1 MNKTQ
6 ERYHSLLKIII
17 LWILFSYSVIFGLH
31 FSIQFIKYLGRQLKR
46 EFLTPLIF
54 LLLLIIVTG
63 FYEYSAYQIGLIS
76 SNFFDALTTK
86 NYDRFIWTLKLSIM
100 YIFCGSLALGVQ
112 NMVVGQLSLILRE
125 ILTKNLQSLYF
136 KRKNY
141 YVVNTLTDL
150 DNPFVHTKL
159 RCSVESAAFLDLS
172 ESLNAIS
179 TNLFNR
185 LFHAVRVFI
194 NRNAV
199 LFYVTQLNAYCGGVV
214 NYVALGI
221 ILFNGPIRTMSASEI
236 TVLISQTS
244 FFLLYLINKLTNLIN
259 LSTDIAQLVGVGHRI
274 VNLDKYLREI
284 NLYDTSAAYI
294 TSYQTQW
301 LFIRSK
307 IFSPIH
313 DIIDR
318 DNNCLLDDI
327 VFQINHVSICIP
339 LNPNNVLIHDLCL
352 TIKKHEA
359 LLITGPSGVGKT
371 ALFRVLA
378 GLWPGLIL
386 MNNNSGNNNA
396 INSLYHFYQS
406 DNFRVVFIPQVLY
419 IPWMT
424 IQLNNEFY
432 KLLTSLHCFMMTS
445 NSLILSNVRRELHL
459 CYLLLNIAYSFDS
472 QSTGGLDARATTFD
486 IENSEANL
494 TSHNSTRKQNS
505 KCSICYY
512 NLDSFEKALSL
523 LVEFRL
529 IKLEQCNTL
538 KQILKLY
545 YNNENN
551 NGNNTII
558 DDGIYSKNQYQIPLL
573 TDICY
578 NGCSVRSEKSEYEFD
593 SQLFNYSPGELQR
606 LTIAAVCF
614 YQPDMIFMDES
625 TSQLSVA
632 DEAHTYLSL
641 SKRNITPITIAHH
654 NSVRQYHLMEL
665 QLMSMD
671 EQTTITTT
679 ETSQLKKWKLI
690 KIE

>member
-1 MNKTQ
+1 MKIFSCSDQRLTQ
-6 ERYHSLLKIII
+6 DINLACDLLTNIIVSITVNPILVVFYTYLCVQKAGWLGPISAYILFIIFAII
-17 LWILFSYSVIFGLH
+17 L
-31 FSIQFIKYLGRQLKR
+31 R
-46 EFLTPLIF
+46 FLA
-54 LLLLIIVTG
+54 
-63 FYEYSAYQIGLIS
+63 SWS
-76 SNFFDALTTK
+76 SRASFELQKQEGNF
-86 NYDRFIWTLKLSIM
+86 R
-100 YIFCGSLALGVQ
+100 
-112 NMVVGQLSLILRE
+112 
-125 ILTKNLQSLYF
+125 
-136 KRKNY
+136 
-141 YVVNTLTDL
+141 
-150 DNPFVHTKL
+150 FVHTKL
-159 RCSVESAAFLDLS
+159 RCSVEGAAFLDLS

-179 TNLFNR
+179 ANSFNR

-199 LFYVTQLNAYCGGVV
+199 VFYVTQLNAYCGGVV

-221 ILFNGPIRTMSASEI
+221 ILFNGPIQTMSTSEI

-259 LSTDIAQLVGVGHRI
+259 LSTDIAQLVGVGHRV

-284 NLYDTSAAYI
+284 NLYHTPAAYI
-294 TSYQTQW
+294 ASYQTQW
-301 LFIRSK
+301 LFITSK

-318 DNNCLLDDI
+318 DNDNNCFLNDI

-386 MNNNSGNNNA
+386 MNNSVNNNT

-406 DNFRVVFIPQVLY
+406 DNFRVVFIPQELY
-419 IPWMT
+419 IPWIT
-424 IQLNNEFY
+424 IQLNDEFY
-432 KLLTSLHCFMMTS
+432 KLLTSLHYFMMAS
-445 NSLILSNVRRELHL
+445 NSLILSNIHRELHL

-472 QSTGGLDARATTFD
+472 QSTSGLDATATTFD
-486 IENSEANL
+486 IDNSETNL

-505 KCSICYY
+505 KCFIRVY
-512 NLDSFEKALSL
+512 NLDSFEKALIL

-529 IKLEQCNTL
+529 IKLEQCNAL

-551 NGNNTII
+551 NSNNTVNN
-558 DDGIYSKNQYQIPLL
+558 DSIYSKNQYQIPLL

-578 NGCSVRSEKSEYEFD
+578 NGCSVSSEKSEYEFD
-593 SQLFNYSPGELQR
+593 QPFFNYSPGELQR

-632 DEAHTYLSL
+632 DEAQAYLSL

-665 QLMSMD
+665 QLMSFD

-679 ETSQLKKWKLI
+679 ETNQLKKWKLI